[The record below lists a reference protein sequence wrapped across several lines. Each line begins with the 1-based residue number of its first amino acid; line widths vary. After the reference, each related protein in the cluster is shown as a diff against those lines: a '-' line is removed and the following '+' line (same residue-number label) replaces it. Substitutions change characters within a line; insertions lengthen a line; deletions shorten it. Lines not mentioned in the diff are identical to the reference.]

1 MEGLNYYSKI
11 RKRPLDINT
20 KVVRVK
26 HIEVAHYSRI
36 FVMVSVEPEKL
47 GDFVK
52 RVRKAKKLSYKEVA
66 ERSRGRISAAYVG
79 KIETD
84 PSVQPSVPKLQG
96 LAFGLGEP
104 EEAVI
109 NIVRGEKPAPAE
121 FDERLAIAASG
132 YEKLD
137 RRGKGPLHSGCFLSC
152 RRN

>member
-1 MEGLNYYSKI
+1 
-11 RKRPLDINT
+11 
-20 KVVRVK
+20 
-26 HIEVAHYSRI
+26 
-36 FVMVSVEPEKL
+36 MVSGDPEKL

-52 RVRKAKKLSYKEVA
+52 RIRKAKRLSYKEVA

-84 PSVQPSVPKLQG
+84 SSVQPSVPKLQG

-109 NIVRGEKPAPAE
+109 NIVRGEKPAPTE

-132 YEKLD
+132 YENWTDEERD
-137 RRGKGPLHSGCFLSC
+137 RFIQVVSSVAAGIRATRQGA
-152 RRN
+152 

>member
-1 MEGLNYYSKI
+1 
-11 RKRPLDINT
+11 
-20 KVVRVK
+20 
-26 HIEVAHYSRI
+26 
-36 FVMVSVEPEKL
+36 MVSGEPEKL

-52 RVRKAKKLSYKEVA
+52 RIRKAKRLSYNEVA

-84 PSVQPSVPKLQG
+84 PRVQPSVPKLQG

-109 NIVRGEKPAPAE
+109 NIVRGEKPAPTE

-132 YEKLD
+132 YENWTDEERD
-137 RRGKGPLHSGCFLSC
+137 RFIQVVSSVAAGIRATRLGSVK
-152 RRN
+152 